1 MSALVN
7 VLVAVAV
14 VALIVSRQVRPQQL
28 ADAKRWWL
36 VPAVLVY
43 LAIREKGLVDPDH
56 HMASVLLLGTEI
68 ATGLLMGAAWGWTS
82 KVWTEADGSV
92 WTRGT
97 RATAAVW
104 AVGIAVRAGLAGI
117 GALAGIRMGT
127 GALLLG
133 LAASLLVRSGI
144 LVWRAQSPPASY
156 GVAADGSTRPLWKD
170 RV

>member
-14 VALIVSRQVRPQQL
+14 IALIISRQVRPQRL

-36 VPAVLVY
+36 VPAVLVC
-43 LAIREKGLVDPDH
+43 LGIREKGLVAPDH
-56 HMASVLLLGTEI
+56 HLASVLLLGTEI
-68 ATGLLMGAAWGWTS
+68 VTGLLMGAAWGWTS
-82 KVWTEADGSV
+82 KVWTEPDGSV
-92 WTRGT
+92 WTKGT

-104 AVGIAVRAGLAGI
+104 AVGIAVRAGLAGL

-133 LAASLLVRSGI
+133 LAASLLVRGGI
-144 LVWRAQSPPASY
+144 LVWRAQSLTASY
-156 GVAADGSTRPLWKD
+156 GVAADGSARPLWKE

>member
-56 HMASVLLLGTEI
+56 HLASVLLLGAEV

-82 KVWTEADGSV
+82 KLWTEADESV
-92 WTRGT
+92 WTKGT

-144 LVWRAQSPPASY
+144 LVWRAQSLPASY
-156 GVAADGSTRPLWKD
+156 GVAADSSARPLWKD

>member
-56 HMASVLLLGTEI
+56 HLASVLLLGTEV

-82 KVWTEADGSV
+82 KLWTEADGSV
-92 WTRGT
+92 WTKGT

-144 LVWRAQSPPASY
+144 LVWRTQSLPASY
-156 GVAADGSTRPLWKD
+156 GVAGDSPARPLWKD

>member
-1 MSALVN
+1 MSSFVN

-14 VALIVSRQVRPQQL
+14 VALIVSRQVRPQPL
-28 ADAKRWWL
+28 ADAKRWWV

-43 LAIREKGLVDPDH
+43 LGIREKGLVDPDH
-56 HMASVLLLGTEI
+56 HLASVVLLGTEI

-82 KVWTEADGSV
+82 RLWSEPDGSV

-104 AVGIAVRAGLAGI
+104 GLGIAVRIGLTGI

-144 LVWRAQSPPASY
+144 LAWRARSLPASY
-156 GVAADGSTRPLWKD
+156 GVAADGRVRPLWKD

>member
-43 LAIREKGLVDPDH
+43 LAIREKGLVDPGH
-56 HMASVLLLGTEI
+56 HLASALLLGTEI

-82 KVWTEADGSV
+82 KLWTGADGSV
-92 WTRGT
+92 WTKGT

-104 AVGIAVRAGLAGI
+104 VVGIAVRAGLAGI

-144 LVWRAQSPPASY
+144 LVWRAQSLPASY
-156 GVAADGSTRPLWKD
+156 GVAADGPARPLWKD

>member
-7 VLVAVAV
+7 VLVAVVV
-14 VALIVSRQVRPQQL
+14 VALIVSRQVRPQRL

-56 HMASVLLLGTEI
+56 HLASALLLGTEI

-82 KVWTEADGSV
+82 KLWTGADGSV
-92 WTRGT
+92 WTKGT

-144 LVWRAQSPPASY
+144 LVWRAQSLPASY
-156 GVAADGSTRPLWKD
+156 GVAADGPARPLWKD

>member
-14 VALIVSRQVRPQQL
+14 IALIVSRQVRPQRL

-43 LAIREKGLVDPDH
+43 LSIREKGLVDPDH
-56 HMASVLLLGTEI
+56 HALSVLLLGAELV
-68 ATGLLMGAAWGWTS
+68 TGLLMGAAWGWTT
-82 KVWTEADGSV
+82 KVWAEPDGSV
-92 WTRGT
+92 WSRGT
-97 RATAAVW
+97 RATAFVW
-104 AVGIAVRAGLAGI
+104 VVGIAVRVGLAGI
-117 GALAGIRMGT
+117 GVLAGIHMGT

-133 LAASLLVRSGI
+133 LAAAILVRSGI
-144 LVWRAQSPPASY
+144 LVWRARSVRASY
-156 GVAADGSTRPLWKD
+156 GVADDSMARPLWKD

>member
-56 HMASVLLLGTEI
+56 HLASVLLLGTEV

-82 KVWTEADGSV
+82 KLWTEADGSV
-92 WTRGT
+92 WTKGT

-144 LVWRAQSPPASY
+144 LVWRAQSLPASY
-156 GVAADGSTRPLWKD
+156 GVVGDGPARPLWKD

>member
-14 VALIVSRQVRPQQL
+14 VALIVSRQVRAQQL
-28 ADAKRWWL
+28 TDAKRWWI

-43 LAIREKGLVDPDH
+43 LSVRQQGLVDPDH
-56 HMASVLLLGTEI
+56 HVVSVLLLGAELV
-68 ATGLLMGAAWGWTS
+68 TGLLMGAAWAWTT
-82 KVWTEADGSV
+82 KVWAEPDGSV
-92 WTRGT
+92 WTKGT

-104 AVGIAVRAGLAGI
+104 GVGIAVRLGLVGL
-117 GALAGIRMGT
+117 GALAGIHLGT

-144 LVWRAQSPPASY
+144 LVWKAQSVRASY
-156 GVAADGSTRPLWKD
+156 GATGGTTARPLWKD

>member
-7 VLVAVAV
+7 VLLAVAV

-28 ADAKRWWL
+28 ADAKRWWI

-43 LAIREKGLVDPDH
+43 LGIRQGLVDPDH
-56 HMASVLLLGTEI
+56 QVASVLLLGTEV

-82 KVWTEADGSV
+82 KVWTEPDGSV
-92 WTRGT
+92 WTKGT

-104 AVGIAVRAGLAGI
+104 AVGIAVRLALAGI

-144 LVWRAQSPPASY
+144 LVWRAQSLPASY
-156 GVAADGSTRPLWKD
+156 GAADGSARPLWKD